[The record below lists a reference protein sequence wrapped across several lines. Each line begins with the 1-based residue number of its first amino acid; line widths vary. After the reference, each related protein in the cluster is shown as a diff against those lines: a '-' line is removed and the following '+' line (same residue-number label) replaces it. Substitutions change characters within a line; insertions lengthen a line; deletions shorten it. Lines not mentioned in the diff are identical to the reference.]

1 MYILELVVVIVC
13 VAALMYL
20 CFLFTE
26 LVKETIVV
34 RELEERINSRYVRK
48 SKPKP
53 LQKEICQ
60 PTNSITYEMS
70 LTLKELYEAQI
81 KLLTHI
87 RNGKRV
93 PYWSAIYAML
103 RVKKLPRRKKK
114 IVKAYVLSKMKEYA
128 KMQNS

>member
-53 LQKEICQ
+53 LKRRYASQ
-60 PTNSITYEMS
+60 PT
-70 LTLKELYEAQI
+70 A
-81 KLLTHI
+81 
-87 RNGKRV
+87 
-93 PYWSAIYAML
+93 L
-103 RVKKLPRRKKK
+103 R
-114 IVKAYVLSKMKEYA
+114 MK
-128 KMQNS
+128 

>member
-53 LQKEICQ
+53 LKKEICQ

-103 RVKKLPRRKKK
+103 RVKKLPRLMYYQK
-114 IVKAYVLSKMKEYA
+114 
-128 KMQNS
+128 

>member
-26 LVKETIVV
+26 LVKETIVI

-48 SKPKP
+48 NKPKP

-70 LTLKELYEAQI
+70 LKELYEAQI

-114 IVKAYVLSKMKEYA
+114 IAKAYVLSKMKEYA